1 MENTQDKKH
10 DKKTGK
16 ESGAVDEKYSNI
28 KKLDIVKDREKFK
41 LPEKYRAF

>member
-1 MENTQDKKH
+1 MENTQDKKRN
-10 DKKTGK
+10 KKFR
-16 ESGAVDEKYSNI
+16 EENGAVDEKYSNI